1 MKKVIA
7 LTLTLMM
14 LLSLAACGSKPN
26 PDASGVDTS
35 KSNPEPAISLPAA
48 SISGQEDE
56 FTKKLVPVT
65 YAEGEQVESLYYKS
79 VVDGGE
85 VFYEIQPEGEEEPM
99 RVPVASAVIYV
110 VSTAEECQVVKTS
123 FDYEVEGSEPA
134 RIDQYRIFAMAD
146 TGAVVSGAN
155 EPAAQEGVDSS
166 GEDGAITS
174 PDGGLSGETEVEDGA
189 QTTP

>member
-1 MKKVIA
+1 MKKVSA
-7 LTLTLMM
+7 FTLTLLMI
-14 LLSLAACGSKPN
+14 LSLAACGGRTHTN
-26 PDASGVDTS
+26 DSGSDTS
-35 KSNPEPAISLPAA
+35 KLDPEPAISLPAA

-155 EPAAQEGVDSS
+155 DLAAQNGTGSPD
-166 GEDGAITS
+166 DDAITL
-174 PDGGLSGETEVEDGA
+174 PDGEPSGMAGVSDGS

>member
-1 MKKVIA
+1 
-7 LTLTLMM
+7 
-14 LLSLAACGSKPN
+14 
-26 PDASGVDTS
+26 
-35 KSNPEPAISLPAA
+35 
-48 SISGQEDE
+48 
-56 FTKKLVPVT
+56 
-65 YAEGEQVESLYYKS
+65 
-79 VVDGGE
+79 
-85 VFYEIQPEGEEEPM
+85 M

-155 EPAAQEGVDSS
+155 DLAAQNGTGSPD
-166 GEDGAITS
+166 DDAITL
-174 PDGGLSGETEVEDGA
+174 PDGEPSGMAGVSDGS

>member
-7 LTLTLMM
+7 FTLTLLMI
-14 LLSLAACGSKPN
+14 LSLAACGGRTHTN
-26 PDASGVDTS
+26 DSGSDTS
-35 KSNPEPAISLPAA
+35 KLDPEPAISLPAA

-65 YAEGEQVESLYYKS
+65 YADGEQVESLYYKS

-155 EPAAQEGVDSS
+155 DLAAQNGTSS
-166 GEDGAITS
+166 PDDDAITL
-174 PDGGLSGETEVEDGA
+174 PDGELSGMAGVSDGS

>member
-14 LLSLAACGSKPN
+14 ILSLAACGGKPN

-35 KSNPEPAISLPAA
+35 KSNPEPTISLPAA
-48 SISGQEDE
+48 SISAQEDE

-123 FDYEVEGSEPA
+123 FDYEVEGSEPS

-155 EPAAQEGVDSS
+155 DLAAQNGTGSPD
-166 GEDGAITS
+166 DDAITL
-174 PDGGLSGETEVEDGA
+174 PDGEPSGMAGVSDGS

>member
-7 LTLTLMM
+7 FTLTLLMI
-14 LLSLAACGSKPN
+14 LSLAACGGRTHTN
-26 PDASGVDTS
+26 DSGSDTS
-35 KSNPEPAISLPAA
+35 KLDPEPAISLPAA

-65 YAEGEQVESLYYKS
+65 YADGEQVESLYYKS

-85 VFYEIQPEGEEEPM
+85 VFYEIQPEGEAEPL
-99 RVPVASAVIYV
+99 RVPVSSAVIYV

-123 FDYEVEGSEPA
+123 FDYEVEGSEPT

-155 EPAAQEGVDSS
+155 DLAAQNGTSS
-166 GEDGAITS
+166 PDDDAITL
-174 PDGGLSGETEVEDGA
+174 PDGELSGMAGVSDGS

>member
-14 LLSLAACGSKPN
+14 ILSLAACGGKPN

-35 KSNPEPAISLPAA
+35 KSNPEPTISLPAA
-48 SISGQEDE
+48 SISAQEDE

-123 FDYEVEGSEPA
+123 FDYEVEGSEPS

-146 TGAVVSGAN
+146 TGAVVSGADDL
-155 EPAAQEGVDSS
+155 AAQNGTGSPD
-166 GEDGAITS
+166 DDAITL
-174 PDGGLSGETEVEDGA
+174 PDGEPSGMAGVSDGS

>member
-7 LTLTLMM
+7 FTLTLLMI
-14 LLSLAACGSKPN
+14 LSLAACGGRTHTN
-26 PDASGVDTS
+26 DSGSDTS
-35 KSNPEPAISLPAA
+35 KLDSEPAISLPAA

-65 YAEGEQVESLYYKS
+65 YADGEQVESLYYKS

-85 VFYEIQPEGEEEPM
+85 VFYEIQPEGEAEPL
-99 RVPVASAVIYV
+99 RVPVSSAVIYV

-123 FDYEVEGSEPA
+123 FDYEVEGSEPT

-155 EPAAQEGVDSS
+155 DLAAQNGTSS
-166 GEDGAITS
+166 PDDDAITL
-174 PDGGLSGETEVEDGA
+174 PDGELSGMAGVSDGS

>member
-14 LLSLAACGSKPN
+14 ILSLAACGGKPN

-35 KSNPEPAISLPAA
+35 KSNPEPTISLPAA
-48 SISGQEDE
+48 SISAQEDE

-79 VVDGGE
+79 VVDGSE

-155 EPAAQEGVDSS
+155 DLAAQNGTGSPD
-166 GEDGAITS
+166 DDAITL
-174 PDGGLSGETEVEDGA
+174 PDGEPSGMAGVSDGS

>member
-7 LTLTLMM
+7 FTLTLLMI
-14 LLSLAACGSKPN
+14 LSLAACGGRTHTN
-26 PDASGVDTS
+26 DSGSDTS
-35 KSNPEPAISLPAA
+35 KLDPEPAISLPAA

-65 YAEGEQVESLYYKS
+65 YADGEQVESLYYKS

-155 EPAAQEGVDSS
+155 DLAAQNGTGSPD
-166 GEDGAITS
+166 DDAITL
-174 PDGGLSGETEVEDGA
+174 PDGEPSGMAGVSDGS

>member
-14 LLSLAACGSKPN
+14 ILSLAACGGKPN

-35 KSNPEPAISLPAA
+35 KSNPEPTISLPAA
-48 SISGQEDE
+48 SISAQEDE

-123 FDYEVEGSEPA
+123 FDYEVEGSEPS

-146 TGAVVSGAN
+146 TGAVVSGADDL
-155 EPAAQEGVDSS
+155 AAQDGTGSS
-166 GEDGAITS
+166 DDDAITL
-174 PDGGLSGETEVEDGA
+174 PGGELSGMAGVSDGS